1 MNQLLIAG
9 LLSILPVSELR
20 LALPLAI
27 NYALKNSL
35 PVFPL
40 FFLIVLLN
48 ILIIFPIFFFLD
60 LLHERFMNFSVYR
73 RIFSFYIRKTQKKI
87 DKIENKIPRYGYFA
101 LSLFVALPIPV
112 TGAYTGC
119 LIAWVLGLERR
130 RSIPAIILGVMIAGV
145 IVLLGSLGVLS
156 FF

>member
-1 MNQLLIAG
+1 MNQLLIAV